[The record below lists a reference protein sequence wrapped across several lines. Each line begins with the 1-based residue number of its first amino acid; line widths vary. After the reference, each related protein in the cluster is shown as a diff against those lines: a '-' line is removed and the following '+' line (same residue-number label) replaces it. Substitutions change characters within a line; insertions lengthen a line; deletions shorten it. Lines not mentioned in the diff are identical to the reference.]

1 MYGEKDINLER
12 KWLGEQRAII
22 AVNNLQ
28 KKNINA
34 QYCANRREALTTLL
48 DMIPQGASVARGDS
62 ITVEQIGIIPELLNR
77 QRNAV
82 IDPFRWDAE
91 GHYIDTAEDRR
102 QMCREAFFADI
113 FLAGTNAVTMDGKL
127 VNVDG
132 LGNRVAAM
140 IFGPEKVLLVAG
152 VNKIVR
158 DVDEARERIRQFAG
172 PLNARRHYEQHHC
185 DELADLPCVRIGR
198 CVNCSHD
205 WKICCYWVTID
216 GAALSE
222 KGRINVVLVGEEL
235 GI

>member
-1 MYGEKDINLER
+1 MVDEKDISPER
-12 KWLGEQRAII
+12 KWLGYQRASITV
-22 AVNNLQ
+22 ANLQ
-28 KKNINA
+28 KRNINA
-34 QYCANRREALTTLL
+34 QYCASRREALNTLL
-48 DMIPQGASVARGDS
+48 DMVPQGATVARGDS
-62 ITVEQIGIIPELLNR
+62 ITVDQIGIIPELLKR
-77 QRNAV
+77 QQNAV

-91 GHYIDTAEDRR
+91 GYYTDTAEDRR
-102 QMCREAFFADI
+102 QMYREAFFADI

-152 VNKIVR
+152 VNKIVQ
-158 DVDEARERIRQFAG
+158 DVDEAMERIRQFAG
-172 PLNARRHYEQHHC
+172 PLNARRHYEKHHC
-185 DELADLPCVRIGR
+185 DELADLPCVRTGR
-198 CVNCSHD
+198 CVNCTHD
-205 WKICCYWVTID
+205 RKICCYWVIID